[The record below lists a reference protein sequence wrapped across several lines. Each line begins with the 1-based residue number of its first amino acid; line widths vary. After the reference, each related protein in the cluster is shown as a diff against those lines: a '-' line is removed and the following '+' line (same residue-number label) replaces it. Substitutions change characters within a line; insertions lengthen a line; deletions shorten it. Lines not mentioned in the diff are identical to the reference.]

1 MLVALLLQTAAA
13 SAIVYV
19 MPTDENMVDRSPIIV
34 FGEVLSVQP
43 GPAGASP
50 TTEYLF
56 AVEEVLKGFV
66 GGSGIMVRQP
76 GGVSGGTMMNVV
88 GLPMLAVGNRVLLFL
103 HPEENGA
110 HSIVEYGLGI
120 FSEARRGNQVFLL
133 REPSLQ
139 GAVTLPGSSAAPEP
153 SRRRGYRDAMAF
165 RHWIA
170 DRARGTERPSDY
182 FRHDLPE
189 RPTVAVSPFRLT
201 HFCSGEPLPSR
212 WRNFDR
218 GQSVEF
224 EVLSGG
230 QPGMGGGGL
239 SQVRAGMRAWNADPG
254 SNVDLELAGTVSPAP
269 YLGERNGE
277 NSITFED
284 PYDEVEGALVP
295 DAGGTLALASTWS
308 RCGAEHSVGS
318 LRVREIVESNITTQ
332 DGFRRYLQQFD
343 SRTAARAFQIVMT
356 HELGHALGISHPC
369 ESGESSCNSTHESWG
384 AIMWWSNQ
392 PHRELGTALHIDD
405 RAAVRRLY
413 PERTYSPA
421 PDLVVESPSSIE
433 SSVPPGGAFTF
444 YATVRNRGDDP
455 SSATT
460 LRYYRSSDSTITTS
474 DTSVGTDT
482 VPALSPSATDRQ
494 SIGLTAPETPGTY
507 YYGACVDPVSG
518 ESNPANNCS
527 SGVPVSVGGGE
538 GNGVAA
544 ACRGDTCIL
553 HGQRFRVKARYSKD
567 GNPGRSARTV
577 EAALADSAGL
587 FSGDS
592 DSPELLVQIVNQCRT
607 TGYWGVYA
615 GVASDAEFS
624 VAVRHVETN
633 ELKWF
638 RTRDGQSIAD
648 TEAFACTRSDDL
660 ASPAG
665 PGHAEDRGT
674 CSGATCLLREDRFR
688 VKSWYTGDSGS
699 SRAADAVSVKLGES
713 AGLFTFRSGNPEL
726 LVRIADTCSISG
738 YWTVYAGTASD
749 ADFRVAIRDTETNE
763 LKWFRSRGGQ
773 PVRDAEAFACTGTD
787 DETPPGD
794 PGDEPETSAC
804 SGDTCLLQ
812 GERFRV
818 KARFSK
824 DGRPSRGAS
833 AVDAAVAASTGLFS
847 AESGSPELL
856 VRIVNRCRTTGYW
869 EVYAGVASDADF
881 SVAVRHVETNEL
893 KWFRTRNGQSIADTD
908 AFACTRSDGLAA
920 PAGPVGDPENATCS
934 GVACLLQSDLF
945 RVKTWYTQTGG
956 ASQAADA
963 IPVDLGN
970 PAGLFSFA
978 SGHPELLVRVA
989 DMCSTNGHWSVYA
1002 GAASETDFSV
1012 AIRVTDTNEL
1022 KWFRSRG
1029 GQSVADA
1036 EAFACGDREP
1046 RVPDLVVSSASVS
1059 DASLMPGGTFTLN
1072 ATVENQ
1078 GTGRS
1083 ASTSLRYYR
1092 SSDSTIRT
1100 SDAEVGTADVAPL
1113 PASRTSAESIVLTA
1127 PSTSGTYYYG
1137 ACVDPVPGE
1146 SATGNNCSPATRVT
1160 VANGGSSVREYRYD
1174 NGTFESVGWLETSS
1188 GPVYE
1193 QEFAERFRLTRSGQA
1208 TYVVLCVGRDHRGT
1222 TSRMPFTLSFYRD
1235 SGGAPGTRIRAI
1247 SGHITIATPGTGAC
1261 LNLDLTSVSSLQLA
1275 SGYTWVGLA
1284 WRNST
1289 GLALGIDRD
1298 GAGGGRPRVRARVTS
1313 GSQWLNWQE
1322 HPDGRA
1328 VRTFG
1333 IRLGVDHGES
1343 AARFRQ

>member
-1 MLVALLLQTAAA
+1 MERDAQGDTTENGPVSAPLGASLAGVLVAFLLQTAAA

-19 MPTDENMVDRSPIIV
+19 MPTDESMVDRSPIIV

-43 GPAGASP
+43 GPAGTSP
-50 TTEYLF
+50 TTECLF

-76 GGVSGGTMMNVV
+76 GGVSGGTIMNVV
-88 GLPMLAVGNRVLLFL
+88 GLPMLAQGNRVLLFL

-110 HSIVEYGLGI
+110 HGIVEYGLGI

-133 REPSLQ
+133 REPSLR
-139 GAVTLPGSSAAPEP
+139 GAVTLPGTSAAPEH
-153 SRRRGYRDAMAF
+153 SRRRGYRDAVAF

-170 DRARGTERPSDY
+170 DRARGAERPSDY

-189 RPTVAVSPFRLT
+189 RPTAAASPFRLT

-218 GQSVEF
+218 GQSVDF

-230 QPGMGGGGL
+230 QPGIGGGGL
-239 SQVRAGMRAWNADPG
+239 SQVRAGMRVWNADPG
-254 SNVDLELAGTVSPAP
+254 SNVDLRFAGTVSPAP

-284 PYDEVEGALVP
+284 PYDEVEGAFVP
-295 DAGGTLALASTWS
+295 EAGGTLALASTWS
-308 RCGAEHSVGS
+308 SCGAAHSVGS
-318 LRVREIVESNITTQ
+318 LRVHEIAESNITTQ
-332 DGFRRYLQQFD
+332 NGFRRYLQQFD

-369 ESGESSCNSTHESWG
+369 ESGESSCNSVHESWG

-405 RAAVRRLY
+405 REAVRRLY
-413 PERTYSPA
+413 PERAYSPA
-421 PDLVVESPSSIE
+421 PDLVVESPSAIE
-433 SSVPPGGAFTF
+433 TSVPQGGAFTF
-444 YATVRNRGDDP
+444 YATVRNRGDDR
-455 SSATT
+455 SNATT
-460 LRYYRSSDSTITTS
+460 LRYYRSSNSTITTS

-494 SIGLTAPETPGTY
+494 SIGLTAPGTPGTY
-507 YYGACVDPVSG
+507 YYGACVDSVSG
-518 ESNPANNCS
+518 EADTRNNCSNGVRITVAGPSAPDLVVESPRSTETSVAPRGAFRFAATVRNSGDSPSEATTLRYYRSSDSRITTSDTPIGTDPVSALSPSGTDRQNIGQRAPSIPGTYYYGACVDAVSGEADSTNNCS
-527 SGVPVSVGGGE
+527 SGVPIFVV
-538 GNGVAA
+538 
-544 ACRGDTCIL
+544 
-553 HGQRFRVKARYSKD
+553 
-567 GNPGRSARTV
+567 
-577 EAALADSAGL
+577 
-587 FSGDS
+587 
-592 DSPELLVQIVNQCRT
+592 
-607 TGYWGVYA
+607 
-615 GVASDAEFS
+615 
-624 VAVRHVETN
+624 
-633 ELKWF
+633 
-638 RTRDGQSIAD
+638 
-648 TEAFACTRSDDL
+648 
-660 ASPAG
+660 
-665 PGHAEDRGT
+665 
-674 CSGATCLLREDRFR
+674 GAT
-688 VKSWYTGDSGS
+688 S
-699 SRAADAVSVKLGES
+699 S
-713 AGLFTFRSGNPEL
+713 
-726 LVRIADTCSISG
+726 
-738 YWTVYAGTASD
+738 
-749 ADFRVAIRDTETNE
+749 
-763 LKWFRSRGGQ
+763 
-773 PVRDAEAFACTGTD
+773 
-787 DETPPGD
+787 
-794 PGDEPETSAC
+794 C

-818 KARFSK
+818 KARYSK
-824 DGRPSRGAS
+824 AGAPGQS
-833 AVDAAVAASTGLFS
+833 AGAVEAALAGSAGLFS
-847 AESGSPELL
+847 GESNGPELL
-856 VRIVNRCRTTGYW
+856 VRIINQCRATGYW
-869 EVYAGVASDADF
+869 GVYAGVASDADF

-893 KWFRTRNGQSIADTD
+893 KWFRTRNGQSIADTE
-908 AFACTRSDGLAA
+908 AFACTRSDDLVA
-920 PAGPVGDPENATCS
+920 PAGPVSDPENATCS
-934 GVACLLQSDLF
+934 GVTCLLQSDLF
-945 RVKTWYTQTGG
+945 RVKTWYTQTGS

-970 PAGLFSFA
+970 ATGLFAFA
-978 SGHPELLVRVA
+978 SGHSELLVRIA
-989 DMCSTNGHWSVYA
+989 DTCSISGHWSVYA
-1002 GAASETDFSV
+1002 GGASEADFNV

-1046 RVPDLVVSSASVS
+1046 RVPDLVVSSAATS
-1059 DASLMPGGTFTLN
+1059 DASPMPGGTFTLN

-1078 GTGRS
+1078 GNGRS
-1083 ASTSLRYYR
+1083 ASTRLRYYR
-1092 SSDSTIRT
+1092 SSDSTIGT
-1100 SDAEVGTADVAPL
+1100 SDTEVGTADVAPL
-1113 PASRTSAESIVLTA
+1113 PASGTSAESIVLTA
-1127 PSTSGTYYYG
+1127 PSTTGTYYYG
-1137 ACVDPVPGE
+1137 ACVDPVSGE
-1146 SATGNNCSPATRVT
+1146 SATGNNCSPAIRVT

-1174 NGTFESVGWLETSS
+1174 DGTFETVGWLETSS

-1208 TYVVLCVGRDHRGT
+1208 TYVVLCVARDHRGT

-1235 SGGAPGTRIRAI
+1235 SGGAPGTRIRAV
-1247 SGHITIATPGTGAC
+1247 SGHITISTPGIGSC

-1333 IRLGVDHGES
+1333 IRLGVDHGRS